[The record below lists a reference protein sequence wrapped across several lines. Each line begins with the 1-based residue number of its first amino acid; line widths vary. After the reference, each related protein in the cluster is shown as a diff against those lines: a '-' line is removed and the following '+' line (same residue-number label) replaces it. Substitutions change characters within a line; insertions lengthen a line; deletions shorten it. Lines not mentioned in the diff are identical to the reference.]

1 MRAAFC
7 GIVHR
12 AGADGERL
20 RQHLGAL
27 RGPSRHRGRR
37 ARRAGARLPRHGRQ
51 HGPCL
56 HRHGR
61 RAALER
67 VYPIGRRPGD
77 GRGHPIV
84 KQELHQD
91 HLPERGDNGGEPD
104 RTDRQDG

>member
-12 AGADGERL
+12 VGADGERL
-20 RQHLGAL
+20 RQHLGTL
-27 RGPSRHRGRR
+27 RGPRRHRGWR

-51 HGPCL
+51 HGTRL

-61 RAALER
+61 RAPLER

-77 GRGHPIV
+77 GRRQPIV
-84 KQELHQD
+84 KQE
-91 HLPERGDNGGEPD
+91 
-104 RTDRQDG
+104 